1 MKAIHCKKKKNF
13 QRLIVWAG
21 SQLQWLMK
29 AMVIDAMVDD
39 TMVDTMVDAM
49 IDALVDGMVDNAMV
63 AALVEEHAPSVKN
76 VSTRKCYPYR
86 VA

>member
-1 MKAIHCKKKKNF
+1 
-13 QRLIVWAG
+13 
-21 SQLQWLMK
+21 MK
-29 AMVIDAMVDD
+29 AMVI
-39 TMVDTMVDAM
+39 DAM